1 MGQVTGNPKWKDY
14 PDEST
19 PVTAQALNN
28 IEDALD
34 GIDGSGGGDSF
45 FKGFGGSGY
54 RAVYRTYNTT
64 NASNNLYFM
73 RLLDTIT
80 ITAVTFEVAEAVA
93 NASGSFVMYKQDG
106 PTSASLFMNLNV
118 PLHAKSESLN
128 INVPDTVIP
137 AGLWIIGMVP
147 TSTSIGVLRSGGREE
162 KSIPQR
168 DINNFGMLSG
178 RVSGGPGFVPPATI
192 TGLNSSNILSAD
204 PFYFYFRTK
213 GV

>member
-1 MGQVTGNPKWKDY
+1 MGIKTGNPTWVGR
-14 PDEST
+14 PDTST
-19 PVTAQALNN
+19 PITAQALNN

-34 GIDGSGGGDSF
+34 AGGEGGGSF

-54 RAVYRTYNTT
+54 RAVARENGTV

-80 ITAVTFEVAEAVA
+80 ITAVSFEVTSSVA
-93 NASGSFVMYKQDG
+93 GASGSFVMYKPDG
-106 PTSASLFMNLNV
+106 PNSASLFMNLDV
-118 PLHAKSESLN
+118 PLHTNVEGLN

-147 TSTSIGVLRSGGREE
+147 TSTSIGVLRSGRRADS
-162 KSIPQR
+162 SIPQR
-168 DINNFGMLSG
+168 DINNFGMLAN

-192 TGLNSSNILSAD
+192 TGLNSGNILAAD
-204 PFYFYFRTK
+204 PFYFYFVTK